1 MSIGI
6 GARANLIYE
15 DENTVIFE
23 YGSYNLNDPEYRNES
38 HIFDGR
44 ITIRR
49 DCFLEPE
56 VHEKMKKMPSGKKK
70 IIVKRVPVQVHF
82 EEMLKDG
89 RIVVDN
95 SSNCWSAFDDYL
107 NVDVMACRLLYY
119 IFQKYQEYGSI
130 PEEINYSV

>member
-6 GARANLIYE
+6 GARANLINE

-38 HIFDGR
+38 RICDGR

-49 DCFLEPE
+49 DCFVEPE

-70 IIVKRVPVQVHF
+70 LIVKRVPIPVHY
-82 EEMLKDG
+82 EEMLNDG
-89 RIVVDN
+89 RIIVDN
-95 SSNCWSAFDDYL
+95 SSNCWSTFDDNL

-119 IFQKYQEYGSI
+119 IFQKYQEDGRI